1 MGETHIDGIPVKIMI
16 FFDFDISYEFNNFVF
31 EWFINQVIL
40 YSQMRRRK
48 CTSITALMNF
58 FKKLWMLGRG
68 FSKKIYHAWKFGDSS
83 FCSFWEKGLIWRKKT
98 ISDTHDWLLILDYF
112 YTDHLPLDEASGW
125 SRLHFLLF
133 LRRATHE
140 VIHYTVNWATV
151 YWGFIK
157 VLNTEGVLAVFV
169 IS

>member
-1 MGETHIDGIPVKIMI
+1 MEYQWKSWYSSIL
-16 FFDFDISYEFNNFVF
+16 ISAMNLT
-31 EWFINQVIL
+31 IL
-40 YSQMRRRK
+40 YLNGLLIKSFYIHRCAEENVR
-48 CTSITALMNF
+48 SITALMNF
-58 FKKLWMLGRG
+58 FKNLWMLGRG
-68 FSKKIYHAWKFGDSS
+68 FSKKIYHAWKYSS

-112 YTDHLPLDEASGW
+112 YTDQLPLDEASGW